1 MNFGGPGK
9 TGSKENLSGGDVRI
23 RKITGN
29 TTIKRTQCCSRP
41 EIWS

>member
-23 RKITGN
+23 ITGN